1 VQIEKSN
8 RRASYNL
15 RKVTIYE
22 NENQPRSQPG
32 QKKQGT
38 SVFHHS
44 VPADF
49 IGYHPTVLA
58 FTHLYAVAKIDPPHD
73 EVAPRRNHLYSE
85 MHAGLILDTSKVENN
100 RLPGYRNQQPHTS
113 TSGRSSNA

>member
-1 VQIEKSN
+1 MQIEKSN
-8 RRASYNL
+8 RRASHNL

-44 VPADF
+44 VPA
-49 IGYHPTVLA
+49 

-73 EVAPRRNHLYSE
+73 EVAPRRSHLYSE
-85 MHAGLILDTSKVENN
+85 MHAGLILDTFKVENN